1 MTMEV
6 KYNFFF
12 QNWWSPHEHL
22 GPWNTGVLQNEI
34 IFFFIHCIVGFLC
47 AALRG
52 TCCLLKLETD
62 NVTIGRRLF
71 IYDYLQETQSVR
83 KMFQLQVSWVLLQRT
98 KVFTWTV
105 ATVFWWK
112 YHLFTSILF
121 CWSWMTRGQGSLKTF
136 KLEACCHSNTNMFYT
151 NR

>member
-1 MTMEV
+1 MGVKNEWNSSQYFAVLLINKEKQPKMTMEV
-6 KYNFFF
+6 KYNFFFF

-34 IFFFIHCIVGFLC
+34 IFLFFHSLHCRFFLC
-47 AALRG
+47 AAWRG

-62 NVTIGRRLF
+62 NVTKGRRLF
-71 IYDYLQETQSVR
+71 IYDYLQETQRRR

-105 ATVFWWK
+105 ATILWWE
-112 YHLFTSILF
+112 YHFIHFQFS
-121 CWSWMTRGQGSLKTF
+121 
-136 KLEACCHSNTNMFYT
+136 
-151 NR
+151 